1 MMAIACLLLAAFA
14 GLGFRLFQ
22 LQVIDAPELKAQA
35 ERNWERRF
43 EIPPLRGEIRDTRG
57 EMLARSIHVS
67 TVCAD
72 PSITSERAHEIA
84 MQLAP
89 LLQMDPEDLLERLTR
104 PGKYVR
110 LKQRVDDETVKAIK
124 ALGFRGLT
132 YEDAFI
138 RVYPN
143 NTLLA
148 HVLGWTNS
156 EQLGIAGIELTMN
169 KYLAGAPGRRV
180 IETDR
185 RGRENVTA
193 RREEIPVRDGDHVV
207 LTIDQVIQH
216 IVEAALDDAVEKFQ
230 PKGIVAIVMRPA
242 TGEILAM
249 SSRPTFDPNRYNKF
263 SDDAHRNR
271 CISDTAEPGSV
282 FKVVP
287 IAGALSDGS
296 VTLATRF
303 DCENGGFRY
312 GGHTLRDSHPHG
324 VLSTLEILTVS
335 SNIGAAKIGI
345 VLGKQRLFE
354 HIQNF
359 GFGKK
364 TGIQLPGEISG
375 ISHPPSKWSGV
386 SIAQIPMG
394 QGISATPIQMI
405 NAFNAIANDGV
416 LMRPLLVK
424 RVVSRDG
431 RVVQEFPATAERR
444 VVSPQAAAQMRL
456 ALKTVPLS
464 KGQTALD
471 GSVTNTQNGTA
482 PKAALADWVVAG
494 KTGTAWK
501 VEEGKYVRKY
511 YSSFIGFLPA
521 DKPELCILVSVDEPQ
536 QGGYYG
542 GTVAAPVFRE
552 IAEKSGRYLNI
563 PAIPKPAR
571 PPASRNAERH
581 EHPEPVGAMFNRDLP
596 LSNHREFNSL
606 PPIHTKESML

>member
-1 MMAIACLLLAAFA
+1 MIRREHIMRMMGIACLLLAAFT

-22 LQVIDAPELKAQA
+22 LQVIESSDLKAQA

-57 EMLARSIHVS
+57 ELLARSIHVS
-67 TVCAD
+67 AVCAD
-72 PSITSERAHEIA
+72 PSITSEHAHEIA
-84 MQLAP
+84 MRLAP
-89 LLQMDPEDLLERLTR
+89 LLQMDAEDLLERLTR

-110 LKQRVDDETVKAIK
+110 LKLRVDDETVKAIK

-143 NTLLA
+143 NSLLA

-169 KYLAGAPGRRV
+169 KYLSGTPGRRV

-185 RGRENVTA
+185 RGRENVTV

-216 IVEAALDDAVEKFQ
+216 IVEAALDEAVEKFQ
-230 PKGIVAIVMRPA
+230 PKGIVAIVMRPS

-249 SSRPTFDPNRYNKF
+249 SSRPTFDPNLYNR
-263 SDDAHRNR
+263 STDDARRNR

-287 IAGALSDGS
+287 ITGALSDGA
-296 VTLATRF
+296 VALATRF

-324 VLSTLEILTVS
+324 VLTTLEIVTVS

-345 VLGKQRLFE
+345 ALGKQRLFE

-364 TGIQLPGEISG
+364 TGLLLPGEISG

-405 NAFNAIANDGV
+405 NAFSAIANDGV
-416 LMRPLLVK
+416 LMRPLIVK
-424 RVVSRDG
+424 RVVRRDG
-431 RVVQEFPATAERR
+431 RVAQEFPATVERR
-444 VVSPQAAAQMRL
+444 VVSPQAAAQMRH
-456 ALKTVPLS
+456 ALKTVLLT

-471 GSVTNTQNGTA
+471 GSVFATQNGTA
-482 PKAALADWVVAG
+482 AKAALGDWVVAG

-501 VEEGKYVRKY
+501 VEDGKYVRKY

-521 DKPELCILVSVDEPQ
+521 NKPDLCILVSVDEPQ

-552 IAEKSGRYLNI
+552 IAEKSARYLNI

-571 PPASRNAERH
+571 APASRNAALNQ
-581 EHPEPVGAMFNRDLP
+581 P
-596 LSNHREFNSL
+596 
-606 PPIHTKESML
+606 KETTL